1 MLNMK
6 KFHKLLS
13 GSSESHQP
21 YLQALRLFTRLSP
34 ARLIAM
40 TDGLGWE
47 SW

>member
-6 KFHKLLS
+6 QFHKVLS
-13 GSSESHQP
+13 NSPKSNEP
-21 YLQALRLFTRLSP
+21 YLQALRAFTGLGL

-47 SW
+47 PW